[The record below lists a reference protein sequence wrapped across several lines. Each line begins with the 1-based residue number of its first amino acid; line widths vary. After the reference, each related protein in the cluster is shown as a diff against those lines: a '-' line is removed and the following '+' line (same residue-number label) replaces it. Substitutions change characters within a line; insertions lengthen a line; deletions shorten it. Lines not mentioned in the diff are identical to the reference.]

1 MPLKTSIRA
10 LLVTCL
16 LVDIHRPPPP
26 AEACGVKLTV
36 KPTAPRRAVAR
47 SSNPS
52 PVLLVGSPPRRLQ
65 NDLTLAGHKVDVAQD
80 PQAAKRTRYAV
91 VIVDKPHESAARE
104 RFGDSVVIVRSGNV
118 RKDIVAVEGR
128 VAREP
133 VAVASAR
140 PAVAAKPAREP
151 IAAGPPRE
159 APKEVVT
166 AKQPEPVAVAPEP
179 TPPAPTPAPPE
190 PEPAPPTRVATSVP
204 AKPETPRKPVV
215 DQAALREEVFFGV
228 NSADVR
234 QSRGLARAIKW
245 LTNNASVSVVVSGHA
260 DPTGTPEGNLA
271 LSQTRAEAVRDF
283 LVEKGI
289 DASRIEVK
297 ALGDTQ
303 LKYGRRDG
311 RNRRVA
317 IDASK

>member
-10 LLVTCL
+10 VLVTCL
-16 LVDIHRPPPP
+16 LVDVHSPPP
-26 AEACGVKLTV
+26 ADACGVKLTV
-36 KPTAPRRAVAR
+36 KPTAPRRSVAR

-80 PQAAKRTRYAV
+80 PQGAKRARYAV

-104 RFGDSVVIVRSGNV
+104 RFGDSVVVVRSGNV
-118 RKDIVAVEGR
+118 RKDIVAVESR

-133 VAVASAR
+133 VAVAAVR

-166 AKQPEPVAVAPEP
+166 AKQPEPVEP
-179 TPPAPTPAPPE
+179 PPPTPAPP
-190 PEPAPPTRVATSVP
+190 PEPAPTRVATAVP
-204 AKPETPRKPVV
+204 DKPDRPERPERDKKPVV
-215 DQAALREEVFFGV
+215 DQATLREEVFFGI
-228 NSADVR
+228 NSSNVR
-234 QSRGLARAIKW
+234 QTRALTRTVKW
-245 LTNNASVSVVVSGHA
+245 LTNNGSVSVVVTGHA

-283 LVEKGI
+283 LVDKGI

-297 ALGDTQ
+297 AVGDTE

-317 IDASK
+317 IDATK